1 MGQSD
6 GSNPG
11 DAEPIGRSSPSV
23 RVAERDLAI
32 LTAFCRPYLDGAR
45 RFASPSPN
53 NEILRELAENG
64 VYIDLDTLRGHL
76 RNLYA
81 KFGVEDGLNP
91 AQKRARLAEL
101 VHENSVI
108 PGWEP
113 REDTMPSTAR
123 AVSGPTA
130 TMPPTFHPSAPVLP
144 GPPEPPRTRR
154 LRGFLHDRWWVAAGV
169 AVLLL
174 GAVVALADRGTFER
188 TPGDGGATAPQ
199 VLDNDKRTAAINS
212 TCQPGR
218 FCLGRLAWMSG
229 GLYQHKVSDRDLGD
243 DTFYYYTD
251 SDRNKQL
258 GRVTNH
264 TWSVWN
270 RGRLDVIVYDRPAFT
285 GAGACIPAGQKINFP
300 DRWQD
305 RISSFEFVA
314 RPGCNRHVVLSEVN
328 G

>member
-6 GSNPG
+6 RSNPG
-11 DAEPIGRSSPSV
+11 DSEPIRRSSPSV

-32 LTAFCRPYLDGAR
+32 LTAFCRPYLDGDR

-91 AQKRARLAEL
+91 AQKRVRLAEL
-101 VHENSVI
+101 VYENSVI

-113 REDTMPSTAR
+113 REDTTTPPTVR
-123 AVSGPTA
+123 AVPAPTA

-144 GPPEPPRTRR
+144 GPPRTPR
-154 LRGFLHDRWWVAAGV
+154 LRGVLHDRWWVAAGV

-174 GAVVALADRGTFER
+174 IVVVVLTDRGAFDH
-188 TPGDGGATAPQ
+188 TPADSGSLAPQ

-212 TCQPGR
+212 TCQPGK
-218 FCLGRLAWMSG
+218 FCLGRLAYMSG
-229 GLYQHKVSDRDLGD
+229 GLYQHKVSDRNLGD

-251 SDRNKQL
+251 PDRNKQL

-285 GAGACIPAGQKINFP
+285 GAEACVPAGQKINVP

-314 RPGCNRHVVLSEVN
+314 RPGCKRYAMLSAVN